1 MNPARDGVAAVVADA
16 DAALRAGN
24 ALQCFELVERAIAR
38 GIRDPDLDYRA
49 VLALAH
55 CGNAQQALDR
65 YHRTAHPQPDQDWLA
80 LEGRLFKDLA
90 QQDSAAAGFMYAR
103 AAQAYWQAFQ
113 KTGGYFSAVNA
124 ATTFLLAGDTSRA
137 EAIARDV
144 LAMTQSADS
153 RDPLEQY
160 NVLVTHAEAALLLG
174 EHERCRESLRRADTL
189 VPDHR
194 SARARTVHQ
203 LRLIG
208 RQRRCPKDIVGLL
221 RVPPQAWVLA
231 DALATPNPERLLEQH
246 LRQLAP
252 PPLRLDGAMVHL
264 AVLAPSDLWVAV
276 YLQLHGAHVH
286 AALPGNRETMMTR
299 WQERHGAAWT
309 MRLAQTLA
317 NTNETSFVTGY
328 LDREPQWERR
338 GLLARSLGLS
348 RLMPTPLRS
357 DWLALQ
363 ARPAAD
369 GFAIDAPDAGRL
381 REEERS
387 LLDPQVPLSEEPR
400 MPGVRERR
408 LVAVLEARL
417 NGIDTLADA
426 DHPRCWTR
434 VVGGFAEA
442 FDPADTRLI
451 ERRRLGNSLRFIGMD
466 ARALTQLAHRLH
478 ASLVD
483 VQGEQSSF
491 AGLGLQTLL
500 HFGPVYV
507 GDDPVESRPAAF
519 GSELLRAG
527 RLATQVPA
535 GLVLATEAFAARLVQ
550 ESADEA
556 PTYAGDVPLDNAR
569 VRLFSLAPSRRP
581 AR

>member
-194 SARARTVHQ
+194 TAQVRRDEPWHHRVSAAAVGAGAGAVRAASPGRAWRARRPAPRPVAARAA
-203 LRLIG
+203 G
-208 RQRRCPKDIVGLL
+208 RRCPWG
-221 RVPPQAWVLA
+221 
-231 DALATPNPERLLEQH
+231 
-246 LRQLAP
+246 
-252 PPLRLDGAMVHL
+252 
-264 AVLAPSDLWVAV
+264 SVA
-276 YLQLHGAHVH
+276 G
-286 AALPGNRETMMTR
+286 G
-299 WQERHGAAWT
+299 
-309 MRLAQTLA
+309 
-317 NTNETSFVTGY
+317 
-328 LDREPQWERR
+328 
-338 GLLARSLGLS
+338 RSG
-348 RLMPTPLRS
+348 
-357 DWLALQ
+357 
-363 ARPAAD
+363 AAD
-369 GFAIDAPDAGRL
+369 GPFVRGRC
-381 REEERS
+381 
-387 LLDPQVPLSEEPR
+387 DGP
-400 MPGVRERR
+400 
-408 LVAVLEARL
+408 
-417 NGIDTLADA
+417 
-426 DHPRCWTR
+426 
-434 VVGGFAEA
+434 
-442 FDPADTRLI
+442 
-451 ERRRLGNSLRFIGMD
+451 RRR
-466 ARALTQLAHRLH
+466 
-478 ASLVD
+478 
-483 VQGEQSSF
+483 
-491 AGLGLQTLL
+491 
-500 HFGPVYV
+500 
-507 GDDPVESRPAAF
+507 
-519 GSELLRAG
+519 
-527 RLATQVPA
+527 
-535 GLVLATEAFAARLVQ
+535 
-550 ESADEA
+550 
-556 PTYAGDVPLDNAR
+556 
-569 VRLFSLAPSRRP
+569 
-581 AR
+581 